1 MIPPVKLGLVA
12 LGLVGWSLELEV
24 GTAGSENA
32 GGRDPAIRYCFVAV
46 KIMES
51 AHGFSVANWGAVA

>member
-12 LGLVGWSLELEV
+12 LGLVGWSLELEDD
-24 GTAGSENA
+24 TAGSENA
-32 GGRDPAIRYCFVAV
+32 GGRDHAISYCTVAV

-51 AHGFSVANWGAVA
+51 AHGFSVAN